1 MIKINALSPQEHPYL
16 KILSSIA
23 KCPDTLH
30 FVGTLPA
37 ERRATLAVVG
47 TRKPTTYGK
56 EVTSRIVAELAQK
69 GVVIVSG
76 LALGIDAIAH
86 SAALEAHGTTIA
98 VLANAL
104 PAIRPLTNRS
114 LGERII
120 AQGGAIIAEHATDEK
135 FGPWSFLE
143 RNRLVAG
150 ISDAVLITEASAK
163 SGTLNTA
170 MHALEQGKDVFV
182 VPGNITSPLSAG
194 CNALIKQGAH
204 PVTCS
209 DDILEILAP
218 ELLSAPAHQILT
230 YNPTERLIIEQ
241 LQKGVRDGEVIQ
253 RETGLDAAILSTTL
267 SMLEVSGTIRS
278 LGSNQ
283 WTVL

>member
-86 SAALEAHGTTIA
+86 SAALEAHGTT
-98 VLANAL
+98 
-104 PAIRPLTNRS
+104 
-114 LGERII
+114 
-120 AQGGAIIAEHATDEK
+120 
-135 FGPWSFLE
+135 
-143 RNRLVAG
+143 
-150 ISDAVLITEASAK
+150 
-163 SGTLNTA
+163 
-170 MHALEQGKDVFV
+170 
-182 VPGNITSPLSAG
+182 
-194 CNALIKQGAH
+194 
-204 PVTCS
+204 
-209 DDILEILAP
+209 
-218 ELLSAPAHQILT
+218 
-230 YNPTERLIIEQ
+230 
-241 LQKGVRDGEVIQ
+241 
-253 RETGLDAAILSTTL
+253 
-267 SMLEVSGTIRS
+267 
-278 LGSNQ
+278 
-283 WTVL
+283 

>member
-1 MIKINALSPQEHPYL
+1 MLKINVLSPQEHPYL

-37 ERRATLAVVG
+37 SRQVTLAVVG

-86 SAALEAHGTTIA
+86 GAALEAHGTTIA

-104 PAIRPLTNRS
+104 PAIRPLSNRS

-230 YNPTERLIIEQ
+230 YSPTEQLIIEQ
-241 LQKGVRDGEVIQ
+241 LQNGVHDGELIQ
-253 RETGLDAAILSTTL
+253 RQTGLDAASLSTAL
-267 SMLEVSGTIRS
+267 SMLEVNGTIRS
-278 LGSNQ
+278 LGANQ

>member
-1 MIKINALSPQEHPYL
+1 
-16 KILSSIA
+16 
-23 KCPDTLH
+23 
-30 FVGTLPA
+30 
-37 ERRATLAVVG
+37 
-47 TRKPTTYGK
+47 
-56 EVTSRIVAELAQK
+56 
-69 GVVIVSG
+69 
-76 LALGIDAIAH
+76 
-86 SAALEAHGTTIA
+86 
-98 VLANAL
+98 
-104 PAIRPLTNRS
+104 IRPLTNRS

-194 CNALIKQGAH
+194 CNVLIKQGAH

-241 LQKGVRDGEVIQ
+241 LQKGIRDGELIQ
-253 RETGLDAAILSTTL
+253 RQTGLDAATLSTSL
-267 SMLEVSGTIRS
+267 SMLEVNGTIRS
-278 LGSNQ
+278 LGANQ